1 MLSLLVA
8 EIVLLYMRPFEKEIL
23 ENCVSYKKEVS
34 CTWVA
39 QNVDGKE
46 IVGRKVWWPTKCGC

>member
-34 CTWVA
+34 CT
-39 QNVDGKE
+39 
-46 IVGRKVWWPTKCGC
+46 